1 MVNDIKA
8 MEAMTIKA
16 TEAKAMRLPEWVY
29 DSLARKAVDS
39 FGGCSADLK
48 NGGEDG
54 LHDAHAFDLEEDYE
68 LAGRDIYVRISGEIG
83 VDIIDQSFSH
93 EFGIEYRTGYE
104 LTGLELLDRVELS
117 DGETGR
123 AVKSDFDERLFA
135 RKVNALC

>member
-1 MVNDIKA
+1 MKTAI
-8 MEAMTIKA
+8 
-16 TEAKAMRLPEWVY
+16 LPEWVY
-29 DSLARKAVDS
+29 DSLARKAVDN

-54 LHDAHAFDLEEDYE
+54 LHDAHAFDIEEDYE

-93 EFGIEYRTGYE
+93 EFGIEYHTGYE
-104 LTGLELLDRVELS
+104 LTGLELLDRVELL

-135 RKVNALC
+135 QKVNALC